1 MGWSAIA
8 AHIPY
13 IHHQKTLFPQQS
25 SHCYIKMYN
34 IINNKLVKYYN
45 LGWWIWLAGTD
56 VQAQQHLFVDIDLHL
71 FRLGLE

>member
-1 MGWSAIA
+1 
-8 AHIPY
+8 
-13 IHHQKTLFPQQS
+13 
-25 SHCYIKMYN
+25 MYN

-45 LGWWIWLAGTD
+45 LGWWIWLAGTA